1 MSFLNIIYG
10 QKLLDQQIRVM
21 MVGSIMM
28 MMMMMMMIRYTGLV
42 CGVVTRAPYPK
53 YGQTLLKNTLTLFD
67 FLRVS
72 VFR

>member
-21 MVGSIMM
+21 MVGSI

>member
-21 MVGSIMM
+21 MIGSIMM
-28 MMMMMMMIRYTGLV
+28 MMIMMIRYTGLV

-53 YGQTLLKNTLTLFD
+53 YGQTLLKNTRTLFD

>member
-21 MVGSIMM
+21 MIGSIMM
-28 MMMMMMMIRYTGLV
+28 MIMIMMIGYTGLV

-53 YGQTLLKNTLTLFD
+53 YGQTLLKNTRTLFD
-67 FLRVS
+67 LLLVS